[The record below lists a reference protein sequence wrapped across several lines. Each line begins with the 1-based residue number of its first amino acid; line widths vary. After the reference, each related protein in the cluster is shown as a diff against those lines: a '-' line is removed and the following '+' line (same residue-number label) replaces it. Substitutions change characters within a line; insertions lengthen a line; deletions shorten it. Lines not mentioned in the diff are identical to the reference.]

1 MDRHQWQPPVFN
13 AYDDE
18 VWLRDPYLHRVTHNG
33 KTKFHLIHTWGWD
46 HPALFHW
53 ESDDLIHWTA
63 ANGGTRTD
71 DGKIMLMDGHDG
83 GPVSPTPGHRNSLT
97 TDRPA
102 RSISTGPPASATGR
116 CIITVPRKDWLT
128 FSTPAVYF
136 DPGFTAIDMTILK
149 EGDTYY
155 AYYKDERNGE
165 KTIRCA
171 TSKSLD
177 PRVQRFEGSTPLLP
191 SRYIE
196 VEGPEVFPAIGGKGW
211 FLYFDKFNGDRGA
224 SYTGCTDPSQHKWY
238 PIPDDEIRNP
248 TEVKHG
254 SVEIISTAE
263 LEKLLEHF
271 KISLR
276 HEQPRLFSDKEAG
289 HFILSKKTRILFAFR
304 AQ

>member
-1 MDRHQWQPPVFN
+1 MATARFQCHDVSKSGC
-13 AYDDE
+13 ATLICTD
-18 VWLRDPYLHRVTHNG
+18 VTHNG

-53 ESDDLIHWTA
+53 ESDDLIQWTA

-83 GPVSPTPGHRNSLT
+83 GPVSPNAWAPEFTSDGQTGTFYLYWSSRIGDRQVHHYCT
-97 TDRPA
+97 T
-102 RSISTGPPASATGR
+102 
-116 CIITVPRKDWLT
+116 KDWLT

-211 FLYFDKFNGDRGA
+211 FLYFDKFNGDRGV

-254 SVEIISTAE
+254 SVEIILPPNWRS
-263 LEKLLEHF
+263 F
-271 KISLR
+271 WNISNKP
-276 HEQPRLFSDKEAG
+276 ETNKARLFSDKEVG
-289 HFILSKKTRILFAFR
+289 HFISYLKKHAFYLLFR

>member
-1 MDRHQWQPPVFN
+1 M
-13 AYDDE
+13 
-18 VWLRDPYLHRVTHNG
+18 HRVTHNG

-83 GPVSPTPGHRNSLT
+83 GPVSPNAWAPEFTYDGQTGTFYLYWSSRIGDRQVHHYCT
-97 TDRPA
+97 T
-102 RSISTGPPASATGR
+102 
-116 CIITVPRKDWLT
+116 KDWLT

-196 VEGPEVFPAIGGKGW
+196 VEGPEVFPAMGGKGW
-211 FLYFDKFNGDRGA
+211 FLYFDKFNGDRGV

-263 LEKLLEHF
+263 LEKLLEHL
-271 KISLR
+271 K
-276 HEQPRLFSDKEAG
+276 
-289 HFILSKKTRILFAFR
+289 
-304 AQ
+304 